1 MKDGPFGLPQQR
13 EPQMSRMQFP
23 LRSEKRRM
31 TGLKKNVPFLGE
43 KGMSSIEYA
52 LISVLIA
59 TVIVLAVTTLGQGVV
74 NLFSSVSNSFP
85 K

>member
-1 MKDGPFGLPQQR
+1 MKDGPFRLPQQR
-13 EPQMSRMQFP
+13 GPRVSRMEFP
-23 LRSEKRRM
+23 LRSEKRSM
-31 TGLKKNVPFLGE
+31 TGLKKIARFLGE
-43 KGMSSIEYA
+43 RGMSSIEYA

-74 NLFSSVSNSFP
+74 TLFSSVSNSFP